1 MTLPDPLK
9 KAIEEELAASSMRDI
24 TSAREELTERYR
36 TPSPD
41 RMMSDNAHRLS
52 YLATRLPATYEAI
65 AHVLHEVERR
75 LPNTPI
81 HSIVDMGGGPG
92 TALWA
97 AASVFELL
105 SQITVIENDSSL
117 ITIGKRLAQKSD
129 VNVIRK
135 ANWTRADFTK
145 LEVIPRGDL
154 TIFSYAIG
162 EIDEAKRLPL
172 LRRCWE
178 TTQSVLVVIEP
189 GTPKGFERIR
199 TIRQE
204 LIALGG
210 HIIAPCPHANA
221 CPMEKGD
228 WCHFAARVERSSF
241 HRKLKGGTLGHEDE
255 KFSYIAVAKSPC
267 LLPEARILRHPQKR
281 TGHVS
286 LTLCT
291 KNGLKQEIVS
301 KRTPESYKNAR
312 KLDWGDTYGEMK

>member
-1 MTLPDPLK
+1 MTLPEHLK
-9 KAIEEELAASSMRDI
+9 NAIEEELSTSNLRDI

-36 TPSPD
+36 APSPD
-41 RMMSDNAHRLS
+41 KMMSDNAHRLS

-65 AHVLHEVERR
+65 VHVLHEVQRR
-75 LPNTPI
+75 LPHTPI
-81 HSIVDMGGGPG
+81 QSIVDMGGGPG

-97 AASVFELL
+97 AATVFEVL

-135 ANWTRADFTK
+135 ANWMRADFTK
-145 LEVIPRGDL
+145 LEEIPRGDL

-178 TTQSVLVVIEP
+178 ATQSVLIVIEP

-199 TIRQE
+199 IIREE
-204 LIALGG
+204 LINLGG
-210 HIIAPCPHANA
+210 HIVAPCPHANA
-221 CPMEKGD
+221 CPMSGGD

-255 KFSYIAVAKSPC
+255 KFSYIAVAKSSC
-267 LLPEARILRHPQKR
+267 TLPTARILRHPQKR
-281 TGHVS
+281 SGHICF
-286 LTLCT
+286 TLCT
-291 KNGLKQEIVS
+291 QEGLKQEIIS
-301 KRTPESYKNAR
+301 KRTPEAYKEAR
-312 KLDWGDTYGEMK
+312 KLEWGDCLKDEG